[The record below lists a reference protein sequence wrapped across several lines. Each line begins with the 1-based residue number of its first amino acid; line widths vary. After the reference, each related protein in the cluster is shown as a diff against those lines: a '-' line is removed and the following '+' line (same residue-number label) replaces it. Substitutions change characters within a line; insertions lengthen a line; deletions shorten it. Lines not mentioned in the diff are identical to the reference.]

1 MYDNEKNYPV
11 ESGIATQQARRLDIT
26 MRQNI
31 DAQIKQ
37 AEDRVA
43 ELKATKERLEASN
56 MLDVRIDDIQ
66 RAMRF

>member
-11 ESGIATQQARRLDIT
+11 ESGIGTQQARRLDIT